1 VSAALHLA
9 GPQDMER
16 LLPMVAAYHA
26 EEGIA
31 SDEARRRAGL
41 GPLLEGSPLGAAYL
55 IGPRVGPV
63 GYIVVSFG
71 WSLEF
76 AGMDG
81 FVDEFWIRPG
91 VRGRGM
97 GSEVLAA
104 LIPALEAAGLKALH
118 LEAGTENAG
127 AQRLYARHGFAL
139 RDGFRLM
146 TRVAP

>member
-1 VSAALHLA
+1 MSAALHLA

-26 EEGIA
+26 EEGIE
-31 SDEARRRAGL
+31 SDAAHRRAGL
-41 GPLLEGSPLGAAYL
+41 GPLLQGSPLGAVYL
-55 IGPRVGPV
+55 IGPRAAPV
-63 GYIVVSFG
+63 GYIVISFG

-81 FVDEFWIRPG
+81 YVDELWIRPG
-91 VRGRGM
+91 VRGRGL

-127 AQRLYARHGFAL
+127 AHRLYARHGFVL
-139 RDGFRLM
+139 RDGFHLM
-146 TRVAP
+146 TRTAP

>member
-1 VSAALHLA
+1 MSAALHLA

-26 EEGIA
+26 EEGIG
-31 SDEARRRAGL
+31 SDAAHRRAGL
-41 GPLLEGSPLGAAYL
+41 APLLEGSPLGAFYL
-55 IGPRVGPV
+55 IGPRAAPV

-81 FVDEFWIRPG
+81 YVDEFWIRPG
-91 VRGRGM
+91 VRGRGL

-104 LIPALEAAGLKALH
+104 LIPAFEAAGLRALH

-127 AQRLYARHGFAL
+127 AQKLYARHGFVL
-139 RDGFRLM
+139 RDGFHLM
-146 TRVAP
+146 TRVAR

>member
-1 VSAALHLA
+1 
-9 GPQDMER
+9 
-16 LLPMVAAYHA
+16 MVAAYHA
-26 EEGIA
+26 EEGID
-31 SDEARRRAGL
+31 SDEPHRRAGL

-63 GYIVVSFG
+63 GYIVLSFG

-104 LIPALEAAGLKALH
+104 LVPALEAAGLKALH
-118 LEAGTENAG
+118 LEAGAANARV
-127 AQRLYARHGFAL
+127 QRLYARHGFVR
-139 RDGFRLM
+139 RDGYHLM
-146 TRVAP
+146 TRTAP

>member
-1 VSAALHLA
+1 
-9 GPQDMER
+9 
-16 LLPMVAAYHA
+16 MVAAYHA
-26 EEGIA
+26 EEGIP
-31 SDEARRRAGL
+31 SDEAHRRTGL
-41 GPLLEGSPLGAAYL
+41 GPLLEGSPLGAVYL
-55 IGPRVGPV
+55 VGPRMAPV

-76 AGMDG
+76 GGMDG
-81 FVDEFWIRPG
+81 YIDEFWIRPG

-118 LEAGTENAG
+118 LEVGTENAG
-127 AQRLYARHGFAL
+127 AQRLYARHGFVL
-139 RDGFRLM
+139 RDGFHLM